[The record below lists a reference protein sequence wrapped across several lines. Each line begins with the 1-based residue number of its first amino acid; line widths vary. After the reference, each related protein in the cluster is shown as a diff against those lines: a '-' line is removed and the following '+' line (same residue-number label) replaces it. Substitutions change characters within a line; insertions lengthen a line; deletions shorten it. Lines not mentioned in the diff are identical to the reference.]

1 MKRKV
6 KLKLVILCIVSFFF
20 LMGSDCNCDGIDDP
34 EEEAPSVE
42 TQINGKF
49 GSVDTVSVGSTVKII
64 AVISAGTPHPKVS
77 WEMVQKPSSSLSELS
92 TNIATSVEF
101 IPDKEGIY
109 RIRYDA
115 ANTVDS
121 QIDTVTVVAISKPIA
136 TAGVD
141 LTANTGETIQLD
153 GSGSSGNQLIYQW
166 SFNSRPT
173 GSASQLNNP
182 DQVFSNFLMDEPGE
196 YMVELNVMDVKALED
211 NDTVKVSSNPATIT
225 SFAPTGGMA
234 GTEVTISGSNFS
246 KNASFMAVQFGSEPA
261 QINLLDYTEIK
272 AVVPA
277 LNPGDY
283 TINVIIHGD
292 TVSSGSLF
300 TVPGQNPWTS
310 LTDFPGPG
318 RSEAIGVSL
327 NGFGYAGLGSDGNN
341 PLIDFW
347 KFDPAGNSGDGSWE
361 QKANYPGEG
370 KVNSVAFALNNK
382 IYVGL
387 GKTHI
392 LVAPASKK
400 FFEYDPPSNTWNSI
414 PDFPGEARQG
424 AVAFVING
432 KAYVGLGK
440 ASGQPAYYSD
450 FYEYDPVLNQW
461 YTTKIDFPAGERA
474 DAIAFTLNGKGY
486 VGYGESQSPTGP
498 VIDFWEFTPPSSWVS
513 KVAINNSFVHSIGV
527 SSGGNGY
534 LIGGNTIAP
543 TNENGKRVW
552 MYNSASQ
559 QWTQKTSAPNFLV
572 RAIGFEIN
580 GRIYCGLNTLM
591 TEFYLYNPSLD
602 L

>member
-1 MKRKV
+1 MKT
-6 KLKLVILCIVSFFF
+6 KLKIKIVIYCIVSFFF
-20 LMGSDCNCDGIDDP
+20 LAGFLCPDP
-34 EEEAPSVE
+34 NKEPDWAPDYDFE
-42 TQINGKF
+42 INGQHSMF
-49 GSVDTVSVGSTVKII
+49 DTVSIGSTVEII
-64 AVISAGTPHPKVS
+64 ARENRGNPRPRIFWK
-77 WEMVQKPSSSLSELS
+77 MIQKPYSSLSRLN
-92 TNIATSVEF
+92 NISEFKVEF
-101 IPDKEGIY
+101 LPDKAGIY
-109 RIRYDA
+109 LIEFFASNRAGQD
-115 ANTVDS
+115 
-121 QIDTVTVVAISKPIA
+121 IDTVTVVAISKPIA

-292 TVSSGSLF
+292 TVSSGSF
-300 TVPGQNPWTS
+300 FKVPGQNPWVS

-318 RSEAIGVSL
+318 RSEAIGVGL

-347 KFDPAGNSGDGSWE
+347 EFDPAGNSGDGSWE
-361 QKANYPGEG
+361 QKEDYPGEG
-370 KVNSVAFALNNK
+370 KVNSVAFVLNNK
-382 IYVGL
+382 IYAGL
-387 GKTHI
+387 GKSHI
-392 LVAPASKK
+392 GIDPASKK
-400 FFEYDPPSNTWNSI
+400 FYEYDPSSDAWNSI
-414 PDFPGEARQG
+414 PDFPGEARHG
-424 AVAFVING
+424 AVAFVVNG
-432 KAYVGLGK
+432 KAYVGLGNPIQG
-440 ASGQPAYYSD
+440 ASYSD

-461 YTTKIDFPAGERA
+461 DTTKIDFPGGDRA

-552 MYNSASQ
+552 MYNSSSQ